1 MHKWRDVAKCTL
13 TPLPSPSFSIS
24 VPNSPGQERA
34 RCAARMSAHNMTWIS
49 YPSKSLASTSL
60 EEIQAFIASQN
71 VISRLMHC
79 YIAFFVPAGLI
90 AAVCIL
96 AIFIKNYMQNKA
108 MEHLDSLLLH
118 FTISNTTKILLSF
131 TVINRP
137 DYITVTQLACTVLSF
152 LFNFSY
158 FSSQHS
164 LVLML
169 LMLLLKRFPP
179 TTALSKVTQRP
190 MLCIGCVL
198 LYAFC
203 LSVMEAVL
211 VGTDNYHLKTYC
223 QLDPLFAWPEYE
235 IVKFT
240 FGFGIPSFLQ
250 ILSFITL
257 LAKEAPA
264 EAPALQQHIR
274 TYLAVFVISITTFI
288 CRLFYNIMILVR
300 TTLKLQKSIGTP
312 KDELVM
318 NIAEIVLFSE
328 SCVSLVLILCLHKPC
343 MDRIVQVIRSCR
355 RTHSTNS
362 HLEIPVMPPSP
373 EVMSQ

>member
-1 MHKWRDVAKCTL
+1 
-13 TPLPSPSFSIS
+13 
-24 VPNSPGQERA
+24 
-34 RCAARMSAHNMTWIS
+34 MSAHNMTWIS
-49 YPSKSLASTSL
+49 YPSKSLAFTFPD
-60 EEIQAFIASQN
+60 EIEAFIASQN

-79 YIAFFVPAGLI
+79 YIAFFVPTGLI
-90 AAVCIL
+90 AGVCIL
-96 AIFIKNYMQNKA
+96 VIFIKNYVQSKA

-118 FTISNTTKILLSF
+118 FTISNITMILLSF

-137 DYITVTQLACTVLSF
+137 DYIRVTHLACSVLSF

-158 FSSQHS
+158 FSSQHV

-169 LMLLLKRFPP
+169 LILLLKRFPP
-179 TTALSKVTQRP
+179 RTALSIVTQRP
-190 MLCIGCVL
+190 ILHVGCVL
-198 LYAFC
+198 LCAFC
-203 LSVMEAVL
+203 LSLMEAVL
-211 VGTDNYHLKTYC
+211 VGTDNYHLETDC

-235 IVKFT
+235 IVKFI

-250 ILSFITL
+250 ILSFTIH

-274 TYLAVFVISITTFI
+274 NYLAVFIISITAFI
-288 CRLFYNIMILVR
+288 CRLFYNIMILLR

-328 SCVSLVLILCLHKPC
+328 SCASLVLILCLHKPC
-343 MDRIVQVIRSCR
+343 KDRILQVIRNCR
-355 RTHSTNS
+355 RAHTTNS
-362 HLEIPVMPPSP
+362 HPEIPVTPLTP
-373 EVMSQ
+373 EATSQ

>member
-1 MHKWRDVAKCTL
+1 
-13 TPLPSPSFSIS
+13 
-24 VPNSPGQERA
+24 
-34 RCAARMSAHNMTWIS
+34 MSAHNMTWIS

-60 EEIQAFIASQN
+60 EEIEAFIASQN
-71 VISRLMHC
+71 VISRFMHC
-79 YIAFFVPAGLI
+79 YIAFFVPTGLI
-90 AAVCIL
+90 AGVCIL
-96 AIFIKNYMQNKA
+96 VIFIKNYAQNKA

-118 FTISNTTKILLSF
+118 FTISNTTMILLSF

-137 DYITVTQLACTVLSF
+137 DYIRVTHLACSVLSF

-169 LMLLLKRFPP
+169 LTLLLKRFPP
-179 TTALSKVTQRP
+179 RTALSKVTQRP
-190 MLCIGCVL
+190 IVCIGCVL
-198 LYAFC
+198 LCAFC
-203 LSVMEAVL
+203 LSLMEAVL
-211 VGTDNYHLKTYC
+211 VGTDNYHVETDC

-250 ILSFITL
+250 IVSFIAL

-264 EAPALQQHIR
+264 EAPALQQHIC
-274 TYLAVFVISITTFI
+274 TYLAVFIISITAFI
-288 CRLFYNIMILVR
+288 CRLFYNIMILFR
-300 TTLKLQKSIGTP
+300 TTLKLQMSIGTP

-328 SCVSLVLILCLHKPC
+328 SCASLVLILCLHKPC
-343 MDRIVQVIRSCR
+343 RDRILQVIRSCR
-355 RTHSTNS
+355 RAHSTNS
-362 HLEIPVMPPSP
+362 HLEIPVTPTSP
-373 EVMSQ
+373 EMMSQ